1 MKTMA
6 WTTLAALL
14 MLATAAEPAA
24 TAEPVVQSP
33 DTTPAPAP
41 PAEAVE
47 TDPADETPTVSA
59 SPETTTPAT
68 TSTAE
73 PTASAPAPAE
83 TTAPPETAPAAP
95 AAATSETT
103 SDDEPPP
110 RQYPRLIIAGGPLIG
125 PHAIGNQQC
134 SSEEIRCEKKG
145 SFFGAGAQLELR
157 ARLYRPL
164 YLHLRGVAA
173 RNVSPNAPVY
183 SGIAGGGIGLGAYG
197 KRIFGRAEYLLL
209 QAFGDDRFEPPFADG
224 LVARDE
230 WGNHAGMLAVGFRQ
244 PLPRGLALELWAGP
258 MFGPRSVRFVPQSEP
273 DERLLTTFMLG
284 FNLAWDAWK

>member
-6 WTTLAALL
+6 WTTLVGLL
-14 MLATAAEPAA
+14 MLATAAEPAVTA
-24 TAEPVVQSP
+24 VEDPGPDPDPIPVQQPETIDRESVDGDPTSPAPVEAATVVEAPPTAPSTTEPSKSAAPATAPTAEP
-33 DTTPAPAP
+33 
-41 PAEAVE
+41 EA
-47 TDPADETPTVSA
+47 SNG
-59 SPETTTPAT
+59 
-68 TSTAE
+68 
-73 PTASAPAPAE
+73 TAS
-83 TTAPPETAPAAP
+83 
-95 AAATSETT
+95 
-103 SDDEPPP
+103 DEPPP
-110 RQYPRLIIAGGPLIG
+110 RHYPRLILAGGPLIG

-134 SSEEIRCEKKG
+134 SPEEIRCEKKG

-164 YLHLRGVAA
+164 YLHLRGMAA
-173 RNVSPNAPVY
+173 RNVSPNDPIY

-209 QAFGDDRFEPPFADG
+209 HAFGDDRFEPPFAEG

-244 PLPRGLALELWAGP
+244 PLPRGLAIELWAGP

-284 FNLAWDAWK
+284 LNLAWDALK